1 MVLTVTIQSGN
12 VPMIEIVR
20 FVPGQENL
28 QVMTLNELTANIC
41 EALKHYPYY
50 VVVNGFPPIQE
61 RSHLINLARSVCVAS
76 ASEPVGYVPS
86 EDEMS
91 FTKVYISPEQAARDG
106 DATRYSRTHLALEP
120 HTDSS
125 YMAIPHELVA
135 FQCITTDDQ
144 GGESIMAPA
153 EDILE
158 HLDEAVI
165 ALLREPVYTFGKGQY
180 PIVSGSESDRLFRYY
195 RAQIDHTAQLG
206 EQPLSEP
213 HQAALY
219 TLDTLLAQTHLFHQF
234 HLKPGQILFMH
245 NRKVLHGRTELSP
258 SSDRLLHRVRL
269 HVAGLSSKGSVY
281 IPDNADDCLGLANE
295 FERLGRFEN
304 ALECYRRASE
314 LAPNVPRIL
323 NEYGTFLLRTGQ
335 FDDAIHL
342 FQKCAKLNAQGSDL
356 YDSGLALSSLT
367 HHLGNE
373 REAQDILENV
383 VKCYPYI
390 MEEHYD
396 PQKSTILRLR
406 GFENAAYSILENSDG
421 TYKKLLRGGHFAVTN
436 LLDEE
441 NYNVALLNIFENNLD
456 TLGNIPDFNLILNTI
471 ACPDSKNA
479 SLLVA
484 TKFVERYPHIPI
496 INPPH
501 RVLKT
506 TREQN
511 SLRLNTIPGISFPK
525 TEKIWWDGGSP
536 ERLLDRVL
544 ELGFVFPFIVRE
556 VGSQTGQS
564 VALIKDEASLRTY
577 FESRPIPQAYYAIQ
591 FKDCAFQ
598 GDRVFRKMRIFFID
612 GTLYPVANVFNDTW
626 NIHSGDR
633 YSIMDQ
639 STWMQDEEKLLLED
653 PYGYIGS
660 DNFNRLHDVRDLIG
674 LDFFGID
681 FTILED
687 KSLFIFELNAAM
699 RHNFGHVKNFPY
711 TEPYLIKIS
720 NAFETMIKERLSVTI
735 LNRV

>member
-1 MVLTVTIQSGN
+1 MGLTLTIQSDN
-12 VPMIEIVR
+12 IPMIEIVR
-20 FVPGQENL
+20 SIAGQESL
-28 QVMTLNELTANIC
+28 QVMTLNELTTDIC

-50 VVVNGFPPIQE
+50 VVVNGFPPLQE

-76 ASEPVGYVPS
+76 SSEPVGYVPS

-91 FTKVYISPEQAARDG
+91 FTKVYISLEQAARDG

-135 FQCITTDDQ
+135 FQCIKTDAQ
-144 GGESIMAPA
+144 GGESIMVPV
-153 EDILE
+153 EDILNR
-158 HLDEAVI
+158 LDEKVI
-165 ALLREPVYTFGKGQY
+165 ALLKEPVYEFGRNKS
-180 PIVSGSESDRLFRYY
+180 PIFSGTENDCLFRYY
-195 RAQIDHTAQLG
+195 RAQIDRTARLG
-206 EQPLSEP
+206 EQPLSEQ
-213 HQAALY
+213 HQSALN
-219 TLDTLLAQTHLFHQF
+219 TLDNLLAQTHLFHEF

-258 SSDRLLHRVRL
+258 NSDRLLHRVRL
-269 HVAGLSSKGSVY
+269 HVAGLSSKRSIY
-281 IPDNADDCLGLANE
+281 IPDNADDCLALATE
-295 FERLGRFEN
+295 LEHLGRFEN
-304 ALECYRRASE
+304 VLECYRHAIE
-314 LAPNVPRIL
+314 LAPDVPRVL

-335 FDDAIHL
+335 FDDAIQL
-342 FQKCAKLNAQGSDL
+342 FKKCAALDSQEPEI

-367 HHLGNE
+367 HYRGNE

-383 VKCYPYI
+383 VKRYPYI
-390 MEEHYD
+390 MEKHHD

-406 GFENAAYSILENSDG
+406 GFENAAYSILENLDG
-421 TYKKLLRGGHFAVTN
+421 IYKKLLRGGHFAVTN
-436 LLDEE
+436 LLNEE
-441 NYNVALLNIFENNLD
+441 KYNVALLNIFEKNLD
-456 TLGNIPDFNLILNTI
+456 NLGNIPDFNLILNTI

-484 TKFVERYPHIPI
+484 TKFVDRYPHIPV
-496 INPPH
+496 INPPD

-511 SLRLNTIPGISFPK
+511 SLHLNTIPGVSFPK
-525 TEKIWWDGGSP
+525 TEKIWWDGCS
-536 ERLLDRVL
+536 LDQILDRVL
-544 ELGFVFPFIVRE
+544 ELGFIFPFIVRE

-564 VALIKDEASLRTY
+564 VGLIKDEASLRPY
-577 FESRPIPQAYYAIQ
+577 FESRPIPQAYYVIQ
-591 FKDCAFQ
+591 FKDCAIQ
-598 GDRVFRKMRIFFID
+598 GDSIFHKMRVFFID

-633 YSIMDQ
+633 YSIMDKF
-639 STWMQDEEKLLLED
+639 TWMQDEEKLFLKNPCE
-653 PYGYIGS
+653 YIGS
-660 DNFNRLHDVRDLIG
+660 DNFNRLHAVRDLIN

-687 KSLFIFELNAAM
+687 KTLFIFELNAAM
-699 RHNFGHVKNFPY
+699 RHNFEHIKSFPY
-711 TEPYLIKIS
+711 TEPYLSKIS
-720 NAFETMIKERLSVTI
+720 TAFETMIQERLSATT